1 VKFLLPSA
9 AAFCQ
14 LIMAIVAKIRS
25 LFRPL
30 PEPDVIIAAPQTSY
44 AIRPLTVTQIAEVVQ
59 LNARCFKS
67 GENYSKGTF
76 NFLLTQPTTL
86 AYRAVTP
93 SEKMVGFIVITV
105 GEDNIAHLATVGVS
119 PEHRRRG
126 IAEKLLF
133 HAENGLKKRKISTIS
148 LEVRVSNNTAQSLY
162 RDLGYFVT
170 QRIENYYTN
179 GEDGFMMVKSLL

>member
-1 VKFLLPSA
+1 
-9 AAFCQ
+9 
-14 LIMAIVAKIRS
+14 MAIVEKIRS

-44 AIRPLTVTQIAEVVQ
+44 AIRPLTVNQIAEVVL
-59 LNARCFKS
+59 LNARCFKR

-76 NFLLTQPTTL
+76 NFLLSQPTTL

-93 SEKMVGFIVITV
+93 TEKMVGFIVVSV
-105 GEDNIAHLATVGVS
+105 GIDGVAHMATIGVS

-133 HAENGLKKRKISTIS
+133 HVENSLKKRQVSMIS
-148 LEVRVSNNTAQSLY
+148 LEVRVSNVAAQSLY
-162 RDLGYFVT
+162 RELEYFVT
-170 QRIENYYTN
+170 QRKEKYYIN
-179 GEDGFMMVKSLL
+179 GEDGFMMVKSLF

>member
-1 VKFLLPSA
+1 
-9 AAFCQ
+9 
-14 LIMAIVAKIRS
+14 MAIVEKIRS

-30 PEPDVIIAAPQTSY
+30 PEPDMIIPAPQMSY
-44 AIRPLTVTQIAEVVQ
+44 AIRPLTTTQIAEVVK

-76 NFLLTQPTTL
+76 NFLLTQPNTL

-93 SEKMVGFIVITV
+93 TENMVGFIVVTV
-105 GEDNIAHLATVGVS
+105 GEDKIGHLATIGVS

-133 HAENGLKKRKISTIS
+133 HVETGLKKRQISMIS
-148 LEVRVSNNTAQSLY
+148 LEVRVSNITAQSLY
-162 RDLGYFVT
+162 REMDYFVT
-170 QRIENYYTN
+170 QRKNAYYTN
-179 GEDGFMMVKSLL
+179 GEDGFMMVKSLI

>member
-1 VKFLLPSA
+1 
-9 AAFCQ
+9 
-14 LIMAIVAKIRS
+14 MAIVEKIRS

-30 PEPDVIIAAPQTSY
+30 PEPDVIIPASQTSY
-44 AIRPLTVTQIAEVVQ
+44 AIRPLTTTEIAEVVK

-93 SEKMVGFIVITV
+93 TENMVGFIVITV
-105 GEDNIAHLATVGVS
+105 GEDNVAHLATIGVS

-126 IAEKLLF
+126 IGERLLF
-133 HAENGLKKRKISTIS
+133 HTENSLKKRQISTIS
-148 LEVRVSNNTAQSLY
+148 LEVRVSNVAAQSLY
-162 RDLGYFVT
+162 RDMGYFVT
-170 QRIENYYTN
+170 QRKNAYYTN
-179 GEDGFMMVKSLL
+179 GEDGFMMVKSLI

>member
-1 VKFLLPSA
+1 
-9 AAFCQ
+9 
-14 LIMAIVAKIRS
+14 MAIVEKIRS

-30 PEPDVIIAAPQTSY
+30 PEPDVIIAAPYTSY
-44 AIRPLTVTQIAEVVQ
+44 AIRPLTEKQIPEVVK

-76 NFLLTQPTTL
+76 NFLLTQPNTL

-93 SEKMVGFIVITV
+93 TENMVGFIVVTV
-105 GEDNIAHLATVGVS
+105 GEDKVAHLATIGVS

-133 HAENGLKKRKISTIS
+133 HAENSLKKRQISMLS
-148 LEVRVSNNTAQSLY
+148 LEVRVSNIAAQSLY
-162 RDLGYFVT
+162 REMEYFVT
-170 QRIENYYTN
+170 QRKSTYYTN

>member
-1 VKFLLPSA
+1 
-9 AAFCQ
+9 
-14 LIMAIVAKIRS
+14 MAIVEKIRS

-30 PEPDVIIAAPQTSY
+30 PEPEMIIPAPQTSY
-44 AIRPLTVTQIAEVVQ
+44 AIRPLTITQITEVVK

-76 NFLLTQPTTL
+76 NFLLTQPNTL

-93 SEKMVGFIVITV
+93 TENMVGFIVVTV
-105 GEDNIAHLATVGVS
+105 GEDQIGHLATIGVS

-133 HAENGLKKRKISTIS
+133 HAENSLRKRQISMIS
-148 LEVRVSNNTAQSLY
+148 LEVRVSNVAAQSLY
-162 RDLGYFVT
+162 RQLEYFVT
-170 QRIENYYTN
+170 QRKNKYYTN
-179 GEDGFMMVKSLL
+179 GEDGFMMVKSLV